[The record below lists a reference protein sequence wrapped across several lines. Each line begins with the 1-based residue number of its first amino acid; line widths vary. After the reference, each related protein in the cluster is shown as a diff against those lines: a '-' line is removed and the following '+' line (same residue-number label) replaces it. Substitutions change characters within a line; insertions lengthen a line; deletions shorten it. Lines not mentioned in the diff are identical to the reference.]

1 MKITKVEYSKTFN
14 LGNYQSAK
22 IGFEAEVD
30 HHVTNERGDAETY
43 YEVLNRLQSIVESE
57 GAKLKR

>member
-22 IGFEAEVD
+22 IGFEAECEQMPD
-30 HHVTNERGDAETY
+30 GELESPTG
-43 YEVLNRLQSIVESE
+43 VLDRLKYLVAQE
-57 GAKLKR
+57 GAKLKQ

>member
-22 IGFEAEVD
+22 IGFEAEVEAMPD
-30 HHVTNERGDAETY
+30 GVLESPTTILDRLKYLVKEEGD
-43 YEVLNRLQSIVESE
+43 
-57 GAKLKR
+57 KL

>member
-22 IGFEAEVD
+22 IGFEVELEPHEQTEGGA
-30 HHVTNERGDAETY
+30 GDA
-43 YEVLNRLQSIVESE
+43 LNALKQKTEREGDRLPR
-57 GAKLKR
+57 ALR

>member
-22 IGFEAEVD
+22 IGFECEVEQED
-30 HHVTNERGDAETY
+30 IDKSKDSFHAATSVLHVLKELVKE
-43 YEVLNRLQSIVESE
+43 E
-57 GAKLKR
+57 GAKL

>member
-22 IGFEAEVD
+22 IGFEAEVED
-30 HHVTNERGDAETY
+30 TKEEDVLEYLKHRV
-43 YEVLNRLQSIVESE
+43 EVE

>member
-22 IGFEAEVD
+22 IGLECEITEEEFRD
-30 HHVTNERGDAETY
+30 HGYRTHLDQLKEHVEF
-43 YEVLNRLQSIVESE
+43 E
-57 GAKLKR
+57 GAKLKP